1 MPNDQFTTKA
11 TFFDLA
17 VTKAYEMG
25 VGIQVKASSW
35 NVVYTVL

>member
-1 MPNDQFTTKA
+1 MPNDQFITKA
-11 TFFDLA
+11 IFFYLA

-25 VGIQVKASSW
+25 AGIQVKASSW